1 MKRTLRTLGGLLAVG
16 LGLYF
21 VWIAVPALSE
31 ANGALF
37 GDVRVWAFLAVAAFC
52 YALIIPISAWA
63 WSGLLTHYGSSPG
76 WRTLCIVM
84 ARTQLAKYVPGNI
97 AQHGL
102 RLALALRAGVRPDA
116 FSGTVV
122 QETILA
128 MAASVLVGVVALT
141 IAGRNLEDVVSRQA
155 TYVAGFAAVAAAA
168 IVLLALRAGSRRAS
182 PASED
187 AGMLARLLRYLGII
201 DASSVVR
208 CLAAYSTNFLLIGA
222 GLALL
227 ARSIG
232 LPAEAG
238 FAAVTGAFALSWILG
253 FLAPGAPAGVGVRE
267 GVMVLLLAGTAPQD
281 QLVGF
286 VLLARVATMAGD
298 AACFAFGWMAS
309 RDPGRNR

>member
-1 MKRTLRTLGGLLAVG
+1 MLGGLLAVG

-21 VWIAVPALSE
+21 AWIAVPALSD
-31 ANGALF
+31 ADGALL
-37 GDVRVWAFLAVAAFC
+37 GDAGVWGFLAITAFC

-63 WSGLLTHYGSSPG
+63 WSGLLTHYGNSPG
-76 WRTLCIVM
+76 WRTLCVVM

-128 MAASVLVGVVALT
+128 MAASLLVGVVGLT
-141 IAGRNLEDVVSRQA
+141 IAGRDLEDVVSRQA
-155 TYVAGFAAVAAAA
+155 GYVAAFAALAAMAV
-168 IVLLALRAGSRRAS
+168 VLVALRAGSRRDS
-182 PASED
+182 PAGER
-187 AGMLARLLRYLGII
+187 AGLLERLLRYVGII
-201 DASSVVR
+201 DATSVVR
-208 CLAAYSTNFLLIGA
+208 CLAAYCANFLLIGV
-222 GLALL
+222 GMALL

-232 LPAEAG
+232 MPAEAG
-238 FAAVTGAFALSWILG
+238 FAAVTGAFALSWVLG
-253 FLAPGAPAGVGVRE
+253 FLAPGAPAGLGVRE
-267 GVMVLLLAGTAPQD
+267 GIMVLLLAGTAPQE

-298 AACFAFGWMAS
+298 AACFAIGWMAS
-309 RDPGRNR
+309 RDPGMTA